1 MRCISLAAATVNVVM
16 LYKIRR
22 RLLGGAHG
30 QLAALDA
37 ITLGTLPPLY
47 FFSHLYY
54 TDTLSLTT
62 VLLLYYYWHKE
73 SHLQAAVFGKC
84 YLLFLYYCFIFSL
97 LAAAASVLVRQTN
110 VVWVAMSFAIMALD
124 ILSGNYARAKG
135 IKRQQVELLNPKVCA
150 LFLPR
155 L

>member
-1 MRCISLAAATVNVVM
+1 MVL

-37 ITLGTLPPLY
+37 FTLGALPPLY

-62 VLLLYYYWHKE
+62 ILLFYYYWHKE
-73 SHLQAAVFGKC
+73 SHLQAAVFGSVQ
-84 YLLFLYYCFIFSL
+84 IL
-97 LAAAASVLVRQTN
+97 LAICLNILIANYFPAAASVLMRQTN
-110 VVWVAMSFAIMALD
+110 VVWVGMCFGITALD
-124 ILSGNYARAKG
+124 VLTGNYARAKG
-135 IKRQQVELLNPKVCA
+135 IKRQQVELLNPKVGLLNCISK
-150 LFLPR
+150 FGF
-155 L
+155 